1 MFDVGSR
8 ALPHD
13 ANDEIPKACAM
24 RSPPYALQYL
34 KAKPSAGIWVAI
46 GPGAWHFAQART
58 FPVMVLPDES
68 EPDDYDWPSNGQPA
82 LIFELGDCND
92 ERLQAM
98 AKALLLAGAP
108 SAVAIREALL
118 TEDDPR
124 VFFDP
129 VVENVPA

>member
-1 MFDVGSR
+1 MSNVGSR

-13 ANDEIPKACAM
+13 ANDDVSKACAM
-24 RSPPYALQYL
+24 KRPPYALQYL
-34 KAKPSAGIWVAI
+34 KAKPSAGIWVVI
-46 GPGAWHFAQART
+46 GPGAWRFAEART

-68 EPDDYDWPSNGQPA
+68 QPDDYDWPSNGQPA
-82 LIFELGDCND
+82 LIHELGDRND

-118 TEDDPR
+118 TKYDPR

-129 VVENVPA
+129 EDENVPA